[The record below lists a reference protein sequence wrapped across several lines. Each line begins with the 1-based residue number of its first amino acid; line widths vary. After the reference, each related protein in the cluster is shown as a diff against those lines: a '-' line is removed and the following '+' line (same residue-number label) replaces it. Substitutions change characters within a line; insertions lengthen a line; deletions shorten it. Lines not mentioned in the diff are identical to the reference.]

1 MAVENPSTIKESNS
15 SPEECRDPIQSPRRS
30 RLRPLSTKEGSKRTP
45 SREHTLSPKD
55 HQSGQPCTVPTSPFR
70 LEGTLERDK
79 RPSPG
84 PDGYGSG
91 DAQESGKRKLDST
104 LEEGR
109 VPKHQQR
116 PSRSPQP
123 GSTLSPQE
131 GVRSVLEQPETSTSN
146 VHRPD
151 QSQSNVTEVNPLP
164 PSPGH
169 SQSGKGPTEV
179 APDQGPSGDEGS
191 DLEPR
196 DILESPATEEES
208 FQELLFACAARFRGH
223 YNDAKN
229 KLTVTLTSSTM
240 AESFYGDIRSNTC
253 LNRLELSLA
262 WDRTEEDLASFSNT
276 IIHTNITQFV
286 LDGKGQP
293 TENQQLL
300 NRGMYG
306 QYGMIFGGG
315 YTTPS
320 RVDEEVGSGFG
331 TRFNPLIRLLGHTTV
346 TKFHVMGMPEFL
358 KEFSCDLPADLTH
371 LEILQVD
378 LSISDWYGIHAQRFS
393 DLIKRSTSH
402 NCLVLGCPPDKYHA
416 HLDHAREALVATPT
430 PRTYPIQIQLFS
442 KGTTHVSTDFNQD
455 KEMFRMCVYLARSER
470 YDVYWVPILESTLTH
485 RLRELRLDYLMY
497 ETDYWA
503 KALLCWL
510 NKRWSNK
517 RNLLEVLRMNWS
529 TVRPDTVPM
538 LKFMFDL
545 AEEHEPNVKLSD
557 PCMQAL
563 QVGYETVLAA
573 YDAAQG
579 ARHRRE
585 PCIRLRP

>member
-1 MAVENPSTIKESNS
+1 GT
-15 SPEECRDPIQSPRRS
+15 PERDQR
-30 RLRPLSTKEGSKRTP
+30 
-45 SREHTLSPKD
+45 LSP
-55 HQSGQPCTVPTSPFR
+55 
-70 LEGTLERDK
+70 GT
-79 RPSPG
+79 
-84 PDGYGSG
+84 DGYGSG
-91 DAQESGKRKLDST
+91 DAPESGKRKLDST

-109 VPKHQQR
+109 VPKRQQR
-116 PSRSPQP
+116 LSHSPQP
-123 GSTLSPQE
+123 DSPLSPQE
-131 GVRSVLEQPETSTSN
+131 GVSSVLEQPETSTSN
-146 VHRPD
+146 FHRPD
-151 QSQSNVTEVNPLP
+151 QSQSNVTEANPLA

-169 SQSGKGPTEV
+169 FQPGEGPTEV
-179 APDQGPSGDEGS
+179 TPDQGPSRDEGS
-191 DLEPR
+191 DLEPGE
-196 DILESPATEEES
+196 IPEPPATEEEPP
-208 FQELLFACAARFRGH
+208 QKLLFACAARFRGH
-223 YNDAKN
+223 YNDEKN
-229 KLTVTLTSSTM
+229 KLTITLTSSAM
-240 AESFYGDIRSNTC
+240 AESFYSDIRSNTF

-262 WDRTEEDLASFSNT
+262 WDWTEEDLASFSNT

-293 TENQQLL
+293 TENQQFL

-315 YTTPS
+315 YTTPP
-320 RVDEEVGSGFG
+320 RVGEEVGSGFG

-358 KEFSCDLPADLTH
+358 KEFSCDLPEDLTH

-378 LSISDWYGIHAQRFS
+378 LNISDWSGIHAQRFS
-393 DLIKRSTSH
+393 DLIKRSTSL

-416 HLDHAREALVATPT
+416 HLDHAREALIATPT

-442 KGTTHVSTDFNQD
+442 KENTHVSTDFNQD
-455 KEMFRMCVYLARSER
+455 KEMFRMCVHLARSER

-510 NKRWSNK
+510 KERWSNK
-517 RNLLEVLRMNWS
+517 RNRLEVLRMNWS
-529 TVRPDTVPM
+529 TVRLDTVPM

-545 AEEHEPNVKLSD
+545 VEEHELNVKISD

-563 QVGYETVLAA
+563 QMGYEN
-573 YDAAQG
+573 AAQE
-579 ARHRRE
+579 ARRRRE
-585 PCIRLRP
+585 AMH